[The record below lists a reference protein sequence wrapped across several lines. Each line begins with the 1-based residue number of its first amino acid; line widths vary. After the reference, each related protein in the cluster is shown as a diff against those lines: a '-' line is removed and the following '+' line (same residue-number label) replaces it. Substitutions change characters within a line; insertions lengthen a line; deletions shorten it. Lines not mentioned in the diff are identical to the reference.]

1 MIPVITIAATVI
13 EGRPP
18 ICSEISIPMGVV
30 TDLGTRDL
38 VRTSSS
44 PKRLERI
51 KMLEIP
57 ATQPALIPARIRR
70 ALLFSKRIFL

>member
-18 ICSEISIPMGVV
+18 ICFEISIPMGVV

-38 VRTSSS
+38 AYDLVK
-44 PKRLERI
+44 P
-51 KMLEIP
+51 
-57 ATQPALIPARIRR
+57 
-70 ALLFSKRIFL
+70 